1 MTKRKKSKHYLP
13 NMRDRIRAMLKD
25 INGPS
30 PSAKGAKSFRER
42 EEEHCYTKILSNL
55 IFWGNYIF

>member
-30 PSAKGAKSFRER
+30 PSAKGAKSFRE
-42 EEEHCYTKILSNL
+42 EEHYYTVILT
-55 IFWGNYIF
+55 